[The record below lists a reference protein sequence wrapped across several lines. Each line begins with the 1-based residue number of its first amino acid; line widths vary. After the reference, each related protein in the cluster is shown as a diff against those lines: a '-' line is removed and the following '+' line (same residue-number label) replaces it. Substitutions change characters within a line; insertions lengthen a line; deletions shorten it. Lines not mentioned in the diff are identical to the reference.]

1 MKTEFWWEN
10 LKKNRLENLFV
21 VVRIILKCILREQ
34 DGR

>member
-1 MKTEFWWEN
+1 VGKPE
-10 LKKNRLENLFV
+10 KKKRLEDLGV